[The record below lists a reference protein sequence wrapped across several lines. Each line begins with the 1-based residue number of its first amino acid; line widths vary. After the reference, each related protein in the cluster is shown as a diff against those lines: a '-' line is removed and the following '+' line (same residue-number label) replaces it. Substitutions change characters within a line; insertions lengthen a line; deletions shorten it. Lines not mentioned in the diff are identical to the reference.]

1 MSDEVV
7 VTLDGAVLEIAIN
20 RPDKRN
26 ALNTAMYA
34 AMAEAILRADR
45 DDAVRAVL
53 IYGRGGSF
61 TAGNDLANF
70 LTRGDGP
77 SPALGFIEAIAL
89 AEKPVV
95 AAVEGHAV
103 GVGTTMLFHCDF
115 VYAAPSARFR
125 MPFVDLGL
133 VPEAASSYTV
143 PARVGMARASQWLL
157 LGDGFDAE
165 EAFKAGLVNAVLP
178 PEALLGVARDTA
190 ARLAA
195 KPPVALAAT
204 RRLIRG
210 DRTEIRAAMA
220 REWGAFASALK
231 SDEAQAILFALVNK
245 AKSAA

>member
-1 MSDEVV
+1 MSDNVL
-7 VTLDGAVLEIAIN
+7 VTKVDAVLEIVID
-20 RPDKRN
+20 RPAKRN
-26 ALNTAMYA
+26 ALDAAMYA
-34 AMAEAILRADR
+34 ALADALAEAER

-53 IYGRGGSF
+53 ISGNGGSF
-61 TAGNDLANF
+61 TAGNDLSNF

-89 AEKPVV
+89 ADKPVV

-133 VPEAASSYTV
+133 VPEAASSFTV
-143 PARVGMARASQWLL
+143 PTRVGMARASQWLL

-178 PEALLGVARDTA
+178 AEKLLGVARDTA
-190 ARLAA
+190 LRLAA
-195 KPPVALAAT
+195 KPRVALAAT

-210 DRTEIRAAMA
+210 DRADIRAAMG
-220 REWGAFASALK
+220 REWGEFSSALR
-231 SDEAQAILFALVNK
+231 SDETQAIISSIVNK